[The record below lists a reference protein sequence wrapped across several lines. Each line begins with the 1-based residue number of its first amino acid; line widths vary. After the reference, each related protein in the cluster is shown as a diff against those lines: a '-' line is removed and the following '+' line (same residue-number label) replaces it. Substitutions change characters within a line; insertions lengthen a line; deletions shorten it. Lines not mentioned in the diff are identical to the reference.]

1 MKYLKRIEKEQ
12 YVTELLSARRPCVM
26 MADESLSDEVSI
38 DMGVTVSGNLIY
50 KGGGTIIFMMNDY
63 GKPLPDFTAS
73 INGVDFTPTTG
84 NVAYMVPT
92 PFDSLTMKLI
102 YTPDSNLVPLYAMA
116 DYFRNKI
123 LPPQSYYDY
132 LSEKELTES
141 DIKTQLSSTDTD
153 AVKALQLDMVDNGFY
168 CFMNDSNLVVC
179 TRGDVDNAFPEIND
193 STIAIWINSPK
204 LYDKQKKEIKRK

>member
-1 MKYLKRIEKEQ
+1 
-12 YVTELLSARRPCVM
+12 
-26 MADESLSDEVSI
+26 
-38 DMGVTVSGNLIY
+38 
-50 KGGGTIIFMMNDY
+50 
-63 GKPLPDFTAS
+63 
-73 INGVDFTPTTG
+73 
-84 NVAYMVPT
+84 MVPT